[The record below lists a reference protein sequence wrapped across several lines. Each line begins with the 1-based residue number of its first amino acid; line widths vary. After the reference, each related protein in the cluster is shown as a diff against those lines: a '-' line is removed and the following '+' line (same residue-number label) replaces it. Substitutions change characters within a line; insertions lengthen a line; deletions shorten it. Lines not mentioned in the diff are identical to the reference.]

1 MTDKQKSLLTELA
14 YVDYIADFVPKDM
27 KFRDLKPYLEYQK
40 DYQLIDDLVYYGLGD
55 FEVMAIEKSKWSSF
69 AIVFRNTILN
79 TVEISFR
86 GTEVG
91 SFSEFA
97 KDAFT
102 NLSEFLISNSPQSF
116 WAQLVFKKHKPT
128 VLYGHSLGA
137 NLAEHV
143 FRNHHDEIYN
153 VFVINHYPID
163 KDTLD
168 AQAMQAFGS
177 HKFQCFVIEG
187 DYISPLRSAISSVT
201 YVKYIGH
208 GNTHSIANAC
218 YNSDGS
224 FVKIPEA
231 EARDRENVLLKFV
244 RGLLADGKYSNVL
257 NLISGKYKTLNYV
270 DSALDVLKR
279 LAN

>member
-14 YVDYIADFVPKDM
+14 YVDYIADIVPKGI
-27 KFRDLKPYLEYQK
+27 KFRDLKPYIENQK
-40 DYQLIDDLVYYGLGD
+40 DDKLIDDLIYYGLGD
-55 FEVMAIEKSKWSSF
+55 FEVLAVEKNNMSSF

-79 TVEISFR
+79 TVEMSFR
-86 GTEVG
+86 GTELS
-91 SFSEFA
+91 SFKEFA
-97 KDAFT
+97 KDALS
-102 NLSEFLISNSPQSF
+102 NLSEFLIANSPQSF
-116 WAQLVFKKHKPT
+116 WAQLVYKKHKPT

-143 FRNHHDEIYN
+143 FKSHHDEIYN

-168 AQAMQAFGS
+168 YQERQAFNS
-177 HKFQCFVIEG
+177 HKFQCCVIEG
-187 DYISPLRSAISSVT
+187 DYISPLREAISPVT

-224 FVKIPEA
+224 FVKVSEA
-231 EARDRENVLLKFV
+231 EAKNHENVLLKFV
-244 RGLLADGKYSNVL
+244 KDLMDKRKYFQVL
-257 NLISGKYKTLNYV
+257 NLISGKYKALNYLEG
-270 DSALDVLKR
+270 AFDVLKR
-279 LAN
+279 LTN